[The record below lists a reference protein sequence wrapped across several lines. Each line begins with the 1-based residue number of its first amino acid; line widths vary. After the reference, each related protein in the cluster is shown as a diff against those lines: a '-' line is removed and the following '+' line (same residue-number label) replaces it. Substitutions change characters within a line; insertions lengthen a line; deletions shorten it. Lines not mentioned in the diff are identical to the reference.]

1 MRTVIILLSVGLT
14 ALVLFVTVR
23 TQTTLYEAFQDSAAQ
38 SEQSAYIA
46 VGNGT
51 FYLAV
56 TGHAEDGLLGPDDA
70 VKFGNGHYVLS
81 GDRIVDCD
89 EDATVCRGLLLS
101 ASNDPAPTDAL
112 VDVRPP
118 PNAVPSNVPPK
129 HDEAETE
136 VVYLAQFE
144 VMPNG
149 AVRYDP
155 SGRRTAGA
163 WGLRMLPAWFDARRV
178 GSGEG

>member
-1 MRTVIILLSVGLT
+1 MRITIALLLLAATV
-14 ALVLFVTVR
+14 LVVFVTVR
-23 TQTTLYEAFQDSAAQ
+23 TQTLLYEAFQDSAAQ

-51 FYLAV
+51 VYLTV
-56 TGHAEDGLLGPDDA
+56 LGHAEDGLLRRDDE

-89 EDATVCRGLLLS
+89 EDTNICRGLLLS
-101 ASNDPAPTDAL
+101 AMNDPAPTDAL
-112 VDVRPP
+112 VEALPP
-118 PNAVPSNVPPK
+118 PDAVPSNVPPK
-129 HDEAETE
+129 HDEAGTE
-136 VVYLAQFE
+136 VVYFAQFE
-144 VMPNG
+144 VMSNG
-149 AVRYDP
+149 SVRYDP